1 MVSKSDLSELI
12 ELTKSNFVIE
22 FDSISKAVGAERIIS
37 KKIHENG
44 FCKVTDLSE
53 LIELNDQQVIWYM
66 RRDDLGWTD
75 LSGLRIEKVSDERY
89 VLVVPKPTTV
99 SK

>member
-1 MVSKSDLSELI
+1 MVSKSDYFI
-12 ELTKSNFVIE
+12 V
-22 FDSISKAVGAERIIS
+22 FDSISEAVLAERVIS

-44 FCKVTDLSE
+44 FCKVTDLSGLVE
-53 LIELNDQQVIWYM
+53 LKDWFTY
-66 RRDDLGWTD
+66 RDRLGWTD
-75 LSGLRIEKVSDERY
+75 LTGLRIEKVSDERY